1 MLRRSLPSQA
11 RSRGVTAVLG
21 PTNTGKTH
29 LAIER
34 MLGHESGMI
43 GLPLRLL
50 AREVYQKVVDKAG
63 EHNVALV
70 TGEEKIKPDK
80 PRYWIST
87 VEAMP
92 RDLDLAF
99 VAVDEIQLAAD
110 LDRGHVFTDRLL
122 NQRGR
127 EETLLVGSATMR
139 PLVEVLVPGVHVISR
154 PRLSKLSFAG
164 EKKISRLP
172 SRSAIVAFS
181 AEEVYAI
188 AELIRRQRGGAAVV
202 LGALSPRT
210 RNAQVELFQNGDVD
224 YLVATD
230 AVGMGLNLDVDH
242 VAFASDKKFDGF
254 RFRKLH
260 PAELGQ
266 IAGRAG
272 RYMRDGTFGTAGRCP
287 PFDPDVVEALENH
300 AFDAVRV
307 LQWRNPDLDFSTL
320 AKLQESLADQP
331 REHGL
336 IRAPF
341 GEDVLALEHVAR
353 EDDIRGF
360 ARSPAAVQRLWD
372 VCQVPDYRKVS
383 PAGHADLVGTLYRF
397 LMKEG
402 AVPAEW
408 FSSQVAMLDRP
419 DGDIDT
425 LSNRIAQVRTWTFVA
440 NRPDWLKEP
449 EHWQAV
455 TRRVEDSLS
464 DALHERLAQRFVDRR
479 TSVLMRRL
487 REKARMEAEITAT
500 GDVSVE
506 GQHVG
511 HLHGFHF
518 VPDPQAAG
526 EEAKA
531 LRNAAQQGLASEIEA
546 RAERFSAAA
555 DSSLVLSNDGVIR
568 WLGDPVAKLE
578 PGEKLFEPR
587 PRIVADEELAGPA
600 RDKVEA
606 RLKAWLKAH
615 IVRLLGPLLT
625 LEESPELTG
634 IARGIGFQVAEA
646 LGVLERSR
654 VVSEVRGLDQDGR
667 AALRKQGIRFGA
679 YHLYLPALLKPAPRL
694 LATQLWALKHG
705 GLDQKGVA
713 DIAHLA
719 SSGRT
724 SIPVD
729 PEIAKGLYR
738 AAGFRVC
745 GGRAVR
751 VDILERLAD
760 LIRPAINYRPGL
772 SPGPPP
778 PGTAD
783 NDGFIATVGMTSL
796 AGCSGE
802 DFGSILKSLGYA
814 ADRRAGPAITVPLLQ
829 PAAVAPALIGPEPV
843 EAEAAAMSETGPG
856 QVSETP
862 ESTPPAEAS
871 AVAEEPSAP
880 ATEVSTMIEP
890 DAAEMEAQGL
900 QSAGVDHAHATE
912 LMAEAGVTLSGDET
926 VPEGSTPVEAVEPA
940 EAAPADAAAAA
951 VGPVEPAG
959 SAAAAEPASA
969 EPAEPILIEVW
980 RLHRH
985 HREAGPR
992 HARGRPDQRRGGRP
1006 DAAAGSARHQDRPP
1020 RQERRADATPR
1031 SDPRPDRGPGKSDE
1045 RRGAPRGDRA
1055 QARRENNGKG
1065 PRPEHRHDRSQD
1077 RRPERR
1083 EKAPDPNSPFA
1094 KLLALKQQ
1102 LESRDTDKR

>member
-1 MLRRSLPSQA
+1 M
-11 RSRGVTAVLG
+11 
-21 PTNTGKTH
+21 
-29 LAIER
+29 
-34 MLGHESGMI
+34 
-43 GLPLRLL
+43 
-50 AREVYQKVVDKAG
+50 
-63 EHNVALV
+63 
-70 TGEEKIKPDK
+70 
-80 PRYWIST
+80 
-87 VEAMP
+87 
-92 RDLDLAF
+92 
-99 VAVDEIQLAAD
+99 
-110 LDRGHVFTDRLL
+110 
-122 NQRGR
+122 
-127 EETLLVGSATMR
+127 
-139 PLVEVLVPGVHVISR
+139 
-154 PRLSKLSFAG
+154 
-164 EKKISRLP
+164 
-172 SRSAIVAFS
+172 
-181 AEEVYAI
+181 
-188 AELIRRQRGGAAVV
+188 
-202 LGALSPRT
+202 
-210 RNAQVELFQNGDVD
+210 
-224 YLVATD
+224 
-230 AVGMGLNLDVDH
+230 
-242 VAFASDKKFDGF
+242 
-254 RFRKLH
+254 
-260 PAELGQ
+260 
-266 IAGRAG
+266 
-272 RYMRDGTFGTAGRCP
+272 
-287 PFDPDVVEALENH
+287 
-300 AFDAVRV
+300 
-307 LQWRNPDLDFSTL
+307 
-320 AKLQESLADQP
+320 
-331 REHGL
+331 
-336 IRAPF
+336 
-341 GEDVLALEHVAR
+341 
-353 EDDIRGF
+353 
-360 ARSPAAVQRLWD
+360 QRLWD

-397 LMKEG
+397 LMKDG

-408 FSSQVAMLDRP
+408 FSSQVAMLDRT

-615 IVRLLGPLLT
+615 VVRLLGPLLT
-625 LEESPELTG
+625 LEELPELTG
-634 IARGIGFQVAEA
+634 IARGIGFQIAEA

-654 VVSEVRGLDQDGR
+654 VVSEVRSLDQDGR

-829 PAAVAPALIGPEPV
+829 PAA
-843 EAEAAAMSETGPG
+843 
-856 QVSETP
+856 
-862 ESTPPAEAS
+862 
-871 AVAEEPSAP
+871 
-880 ATEVSTMIEP
+880 
-890 DAAEMEAQGL
+890 
-900 QSAGVDHAHATE
+900 
-912 LMAEAGVTLSGDET
+912 
-926 VPEGSTPVEAVEPA
+926 
-940 EAAPADAAAAA
+940 AAPAPRP
-951 VGPVEPAG
+951 GAG
-959 SAAAAEPASA
+959 RS
-969 EPAEPILIEVW
+969 
-980 RLHRH
+980 
-985 HREAGPR
+985 
-992 HARGRPDQRRGGRP
+992 RGGSDVRNRRRDNRP
-1006 DAAAGSARHQDRPP
+1006 RRRRAPLRPKHPRSPRRLRPRPRRSRPRSSPMPP
-1020 RQERRADATPR
+1020 RWRRKGLNPLASTMPM
-1031 SDPRPDRGPGKSDE
+1031 RPSSW
-1045 RRGAPRGDRA
+1045 
-1055 QARRENNGKG
+1055 
-1065 PRPEHRHDRSQD
+1065 PRPE
-1077 RRPERR
+1077 
-1083 EKAPDPNSPFA
+1083 
-1094 KLLALKQQ
+1094 
-1102 LESRDTDKR
+1102 

>member
-1 MLRRSLPSQA
+1 
-11 RSRGVTAVLG
+11 
-21 PTNTGKTH
+21 
-29 LAIER
+29 
-34 MLGHESGMI
+34 
-43 GLPLRLL
+43 
-50 AREVYQKVVDKAG
+50 
-63 EHNVALV
+63 
-70 TGEEKIKPDK
+70 
-80 PRYWIST
+80 
-87 VEAMP
+87 
-92 RDLDLAF
+92 
-99 VAVDEIQLAAD
+99 
-110 LDRGHVFTDRLL
+110 
-122 NQRGR
+122 
-127 EETLLVGSATMR
+127 
-139 PLVEVLVPGVHVISR
+139 
-154 PRLSKLSFAG
+154 
-164 EKKISRLP
+164 
-172 SRSAIVAFS
+172 
-181 AEEVYAI
+181 
-188 AELIRRQRGGAAVV
+188 
-202 LGALSPRT
+202 
-210 RNAQVELFQNGDVD
+210 
-224 YLVATD
+224 
-230 AVGMGLNLDVDH
+230 
-242 VAFASDKKFDGF
+242 
-254 RFRKLH
+254 
-260 PAELGQ
+260 
-266 IAGRAG
+266 
-272 RYMRDGTFGTAGRCP
+272 
-287 PFDPDVVEALENH
+287 
-300 AFDAVRV
+300 
-307 LQWRNPDLDFSTL
+307 
-320 AKLQESLADQP
+320 
-331 REHGL
+331 
-336 IRAPF
+336 
-341 GEDVLALEHVAR
+341 
-353 EDDIRGF
+353 
-360 ARSPAAVQRLWD
+360 
-372 VCQVPDYRKVS
+372 
-383 PAGHADLVGTLYRF
+383 
-397 LMKEG
+397 
-402 AVPAEW
+402 
-408 FSSQVAMLDRP
+408 
-419 DGDIDT
+419 
-425 LSNRIAQVRTWTFVA
+425 
-440 NRPDWLKEP
+440 
-449 EHWQAV
+449 
-455 TRRVEDSLS
+455 
-464 DALHERLAQRFVDRR
+464 
-479 TSVLMRRL
+479 
-487 REKARMEAEITAT
+487 
-500 GDVSVE
+500 VSVE

-615 IVRLLGPLLT
+615 IVRLLGQLLT

-829 PAAVAPALIGPEPV
+829 PAAPTAAPIGPEPA
-843 EAEAAAMSETGPG
+843 EAEAAAAAENGPG
-856 QVSETP
+856 QPSEAP
-862 ESTPPAEAS
+862 ESAPPAEPS
-871 AVAEEPSAP
+871 AIAEEPSAL
-880 ATEVSTMIEP
+880 AAEASTPIEP

-900 QSAGVDHAHATE
+900 QSAGVDHAQATE
-912 LMAEAGVTLSGDET
+912 LMAEVGATLPGDET
-926 VPEGSTPVEAVEPA
+926 VPEGSAPVESVEPA

-959 SAAAAEPASA
+959 SAAAAEPAA
-969 EPAEPILIEVW
+969 GEPAEPILIEVW

-992 HARGRPDQRRGGRP
+992 HARGRPDQRRGARP
-1006 DAAAGSARHQDRPP
+1006 DAAAGAARHQDRPP

-1031 SDPRPDRGPGKSDE
+1031 PDPRPDRSPGKSDE
-1045 RRGAPRGDRA
+1045 RRGAPRGDRT

-1065 PRPEHRHDRSQD
+1065 PRPEHRPDQRQD

-1102 LESRDTDKR
+1102 LESRETDKR